1 MSTTAPSAR
10 RSGRGARST
19 RVLPHLLLSLVG
31 VLTTWA
37 ALWSW
42 NGFVAE
48 PETFLGP
55 LLGVGLAGAATG
67 VLLRWARVPVLL
79 VVAAQAV
86 VMGLVLSWTTAGV
99 DLPLG
104 AGWAELVQAFSLAAE
119 SAQAYAAP
127 VPASAPSLAPLLVAG
142 GALAMLAV
150 DVLASTVRRAPLA
163 GLPLLTAYSVPV
175 SLLGHSIPVAVFV
188 ATALGYLTLLY
199 LHEAEELTRW
209 GRPLE
214 AEEPGADG
222 TEGQEAPAG
231 RRTGAAAGFGV
242 RTGAARVKAGAIGG
256 AATALAVVVPVFV
269 PTLDLG
275 LLSLGQGDG
284 DGEEVTIENPTADL
298 LRDLNRGRDVDL
310 VTVRTDDPDPRY
322 LRVTVLKRFS
332 GSEWSPGDRD
342 IPPAN
347 RPEGPMPPLQG
358 VAPSV
363 PRTEYRYEVEV
374 EDTFN
379 SSWLPTQAPISAIE
393 AEGDWRFDEA
403 TTDFFHWEEDLDTR
417 GAEYAMTSV
426 DLDITA
432 RGLDDA
438 SLSTTEV
445 DAEFTELPEDLS
457 DVITQTAFDV
467 TSEATTKYDK
477 AVALQDW
484 FRENFEYDLDDGPD
498 TSSGDDLERFI
509 TPGEGGR
516 VGYCEQFAAAMA
528 TMARVL
534 GIPARMSVGFLT
546 PDSVGRDTY
555 VYSAHDL
562 HAWPELYFDG
572 FGWVAFEPTPSV
584 RVPRVP
590 AYARGLADPAPDP
603 SPDTEPSQ
611 EPAPSAG
618 QSPAA
623 PRPEDVPS
631 PETADQEG
639 QDEGAGVP
647 WLQLLGGGAGLAL
660 LVGGL
665 LLPSWLRRRL
675 RVQRLDGSPEAV
687 WVELRATAA
696 DLGLAWPPGRSPR
709 ETRDRLV
716 SWFGLPGDDL
726 LADRPAHGPGVN
738 PDAVR
743 ALDRI
748 VADLERTRY
757 ARAPVA
763 GDATAPTQ
771 RHLRAEGGTCVE
783 ALEAGVPPRTR
794 RRARWWPAS
803 VLPGARGRMVRED
816 AAAAGSIAER
826 PAWSAGVVEHLR

>member
-1 MSTTAPSAR
+1 MSVTTTEAPPRASR
-10 RSGRGARST
+10 PGRGGRAP

-31 VLTTWA
+31 VVTTWA

-42 NGFVAE
+42 SGFVAE
-48 PETFLGP
+48 PEGFLGP
-55 LLGVGLAGAATG
+55 LLGVGLAGAGTG
-67 VLLRWARVPVLL
+67 VLLRWARVPALL

-86 VMGLVLSWTTAGV
+86 VMAVVLGWTTAGV
-99 DLPLG
+99 AVPVG
-104 AGWAELVQAFSLAAE
+104 SGWTELLRAFALASE
-119 SAQAYAAP
+119 SARSYAAP
-127 VPASAPSLAPLLVAG
+127 VPADAPSLAPLLVAG

-150 DVLASTVRRAPLA
+150 DVLCSTARRAPLA

-175 SLLGHSIPVAVFV
+175 SLLGQSIPVAVFV

-214 AEEPGADG
+214 SDGPEPGG
-222 TEGQEAPAG
+222 EG

-275 LLSLGQGDG
+275 LLSFGQGDG
-284 DGEEVTIENPTADL
+284 EGEEVTIENPTADL
-298 LRDLNRGRDVDL
+298 LRDLNRGRDIDL

-322 LRVTVLKRFS
+322 LRVTVLKRFA
-332 GSEWSPGDRD
+332 GGEWSPGDRD
-342 IPPAN
+342 IPPEN

-358 VAPSV
+358 VAPSLQ
-363 PRTEYRYEVEV
+363 RTEHRYAIQVDEA
-374 EDTFN
+374 FN

-393 AEGDWRFDEA
+393 ADGDWRFDDA
-403 TTDFFHWEEDLDTR
+403 TTDFFHWDEDLDTR
-417 GAEYAMTSV
+417 GAEYTMTAV
-426 DLDITA
+426 DLDVTA

-457 DVITQTAFDV
+457 PVITETAFDV
-467 TSEATTKYDK
+467 TAEATTKYDK

-484 FRENFEYDLDDGPD
+484 FRQNFEYDLNDGPD

-509 TPGEGGR
+509 TPGDGGR

-546 PDSVGRDTY
+546 PERTGRDTY

-572 FGWVAFEPTPSV
+572 YGWVAFEPTPSV
-584 RVPRVP
+584 RVPQVP
-590 AYARGLADPAPDP
+590 SYARGLAEASPEP
-603 SPDTEPSQ
+603 SAGAEPSQ
-611 EPAPSAG
+611 QPEPSAG

-623 PRPEDVPS
+623 PRPEDAPS
-631 PETADQEG
+631 PETVDQDG
-639 QDEGAGVP
+639 QEDAGVP
-647 WLQLLGGGAGLAL
+647 WLRLLGGGAGLVL

-665 LLPSWLRRRL
+665 LLPSALRRRL
-675 RVQRLDGSPEAV
+675 RTQRLDGSPEAV

-696 DLGLAWPPGRSPR
+696 DLGLAWPSGRSPR
-709 ETRDRLV
+709 ETRDRLL

-757 ARAPVA
+757 ARAPIA
-763 GDATAPTQ
+763 GEGPPQ
-771 RHLRAEGGTCVE
+771 RHLRAEGTTCVE

-803 VLPGARGRMVRED
+803 VLPGARGRLVRED
-816 AAAAGSIAER
+816 EAAAGSLSER
-826 PAWSAGVVEHLR
+826 PAWSAGLVEHLR